1 MSGLKKILS
10 PSILSADFKKLGEEL
25 ETIDKAGAEYVH
37 VDVMDGLFV
46 KSISF
51 GMPVIKSARS
61 ATDKVFDVHLMIEE
75 PIRYI
80 EDFVKAGADIITV
93 HVEACKDVVATLE
106 KIKEC
111 GVKAAIT
118 LNPPTPVSAIEPYL
132 DKVDMVLVMSVNPGF
147 GGQKFIPESLDKV
160 KEIRTLLDAKGLD
173 TDIEIDESAVESFDV
188 ESMQKMKATDAMS
201 STLATNRNI
210 ESLMGQMDET
220 FSQRLLRLI
229 DERGMTDSEAYN
241 KAYVDR
247 RHFSKIRKDVN
258 YTPNKKTVLAFA
270 IALELSIDEAKD
282 LLNSAGFA
290 FSRSS
295 KTDIIVAYF
304 LQNKIYDMFEINE
317 ILDAYGQPIFE

>member
-1 MSGLKKILS
+1 MRNQ
-10 PSILSADFKKLGEEL
+10 KLYESVGKY
-25 ETIDKAGAEYVH
+25 IDKYY
-37 VDVMDGLFV
+37 
-46 KSISF
+46 I
-51 GMPVIKSARS
+51 
-61 ATDKVFDVHLMIEE
+61 DKHEE
-75 PIRYI
+75 
-80 EDFVKAGADIITV
+80 DADI
-93 HVEACKDVVATLE
+93 KL
-106 KIKEC
+106 
-111 GVKAAIT
+111 VK
-118 LNPPTPVSAIEPYL
+118 SAIESY
-132 DKVDMVLVMSVNPGF
+132 
-147 GGQKFIPESLDKV
+147 
-160 KEIRTLLDAKGLD
+160 
-173 TDIEIDESAVESFDV
+173 AVESIQ
-188 ESMQKMKATDAMS
+188 ETKATDTIS
-201 STLATNRNI
+201 LTLPVNRNI

-270 IALELSIDEAKD
+270 IALELSIDEEKD

-290 FSRSS
+290 LSRSS